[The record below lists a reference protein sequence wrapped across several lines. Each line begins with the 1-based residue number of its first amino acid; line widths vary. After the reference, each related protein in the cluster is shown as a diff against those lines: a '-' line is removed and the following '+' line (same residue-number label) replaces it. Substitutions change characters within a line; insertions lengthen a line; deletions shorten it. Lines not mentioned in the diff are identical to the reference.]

1 MENKF
6 NVIDLGQIYRN
17 ADAGR
22 ASAQNAQTQQMQIE
36 QAMDQRRKQ
45 NAMNEIFARNYQQE
59 QQIPAEQ
66 ISGPTQIGEPLIGRP
81 AQTIPGK
88 MNMSGAMQE
97 MYGSGLAPEAWK
109 MQMEQ
114 DAITQRSFGSKPSA
128 IQVFE
133 YFKNLPNNNDR
144 ETMLRTMRGAQYG
157 DVGGVRS
164 EMPALPGGQ
173 ARQLISLEN
182 EAAGQGAIAGRKSD
196 ATARA
201 TAGVTA
207 ETEASKKTEKAAN
220 VADLANEANMLLD
233 KASGSYG
240 GAAVSFGKRAVGYSD
255 ETTQANKRLALISG
269 WMVSNVP
276 RMEGPQSNFDVQ
288 NYQKMAADVGDVTI
302 PIEDRKAALATLL
315 DLQRKYS
322 SNLRA
327 NTINQ
332 SDRRFNEQSVP
343 SVPARSGGQIKKI
356 GNDTYVNV
364 NGQWYKQ

>member
-1 MENKF
+1 MANGF

-22 ASAQNAQTQQMQIE
+22 ASAQNAQMQQMQIE
-36 QAMDQRRKQ
+36 QAMEQRRKQ
-45 NAMNEIFARNYQQE
+45 REMSDIFARNYQQE

-66 ISGPTQIGEPLIGRP
+66 LSGPTEGGEPLIGRP
-81 AQTIPGK
+81 AQTIPGG

-114 DAITQRSFGSKPSA
+114 ESLNARRFGSKPSA

-133 YFKNLPNNNDR
+133 YFKNLPNNADR

-182 EAAGQGAIAGRKSD
+182 EAAGQGAIAGRKSREQAYGTETGKEYANYQDMNASFPRLEEVAKQLSELGKSATYTKTGQALDIARREFGMDPRQSAVARKEYISKVDNEVLPLLRQTFGSAFTQKEGESLKLTLGDPNATSEEKD
-196 ATARA
+196 AVLR
-201 TAGVTA
+201 
-207 ETEASKKTEKAAN
+207 
-220 VADLANEANMLLD
+220 
-233 KASGSYG
+233 
-240 GAAVSFGKRAVGYSD
+240 SFIDSKRAD
-255 ETTQANKRLALISG
+255 IQTKN
-269 WMVSNVP
+269 
-276 RMEGPQSNFDVQ
+276 
-288 NYQKMAADVGDVTI
+288 
-302 PIEDRKAALATLL
+302 
-315 DLQRKYS
+315 
-322 SNLRA
+322 
-327 NTINQ
+327 
-332 SDRRFNEQSVP
+332 RRFGEQSAPP
-343 SVPARSGGQIKKI
+343 SAPSRSSGQIKKI
-356 GNDTYVNV
+356 GNDTYVNI

>member
-1 MENKF
+1 MANNF

-22 ASAQNAQTQQMQIE
+22 ASAQNAQMQQMQIE

-45 NAMNEIFARNYQQE
+45 NAMNQIFSRNYQPE

-66 ISGPTQIGEPLIGRP
+66 LPGPTQSGEPLIGRP
-81 AQTIPGK
+81 AQTIPGG

-109 MQMEQ
+109 MQMDQ
-114 DAITQRSFGSKPSA
+114 DAMNARNFGSKPSA

-133 YFKNLPNNNDR
+133 YFKNLPNNTDR

-173 ARQLISLEN
+173 IRPLTSLEN
-182 EAAGQGAIAGRKSD
+182 EAAGQGAIAGRKSREQAFGTETGKEYANYQDMNASFPRLEEVAKQLSDLGKSATYTQTGQALD
-196 ATARA
+196 ATRREIGMAPRQSAIARKEYISK
-201 TAGVTA
+201 VDNEVLPLLR
-207 ETEASKKTEKAAN
+207 ETF
-220 VADLANEANMLLD
+220 
-233 KASGSYG
+233 
-240 GAAVSFGKRAVGYSD
+240 GAAFTAKEGESLKLTLGDPNATPQEKDAVLRSFIDSKRANIQTKS
-255 ETTQANKRLALISG
+255 
-269 WMVSNVP
+269 
-276 RMEGPQSNFDVQ
+276 
-288 NYQKMAADVGDVTI
+288 
-302 PIEDRKAALATLL
+302 
-315 DLQRKYS
+315 
-322 SNLRA
+322 
-327 NTINQ
+327 
-332 SDRRFNEQSVP
+332 RRFNEQSVP

-356 GNDTYVNV
+356 GNDTYVNI